1 MGQKVHPVG
10 FRLGVIKKHKALW
23 YAKGKSYKENLIE
36 DLKVRDFIKDRLRF
50 SSISKVDLERSAQNF
65 VVNIHTSRPGIII
78 GKKGEEIESLK
89 KDIENVNSI
98 QGRLDTAIDKL
109 TDVSTSIKSMLA
121 VHEEKIQRQEQVDD
135 IIFRKIKDRDSEID
149 EIFRDLQREMDQV
162 EKRLLVEIKA
172 LRNDIGGRVGVL
184 EKYRW
189 IILGGFI
196 AIGWI
201 LSKNFK
207 FIMQMMS
214 GTGIS

>member
-1 MGQKVHPVG
+1 M
-10 FRLGVIKKHKALW
+10 AD
-23 YAKGKSYKENLIE
+23 N
-36 DLKVRDFIKDRLRF
+36 
-50 SSISKVDLERSAQNF
+50 
-65 VVNIHTSRPGIII
+65 T
-78 GKKGEEIESLK
+78 EIRVQVESLT
-89 KDIENVNSI
+89 KDIENINNI

-135 IIFRKIKDRDSEID
+135 IIFRKLKERDSEVD
-149 EIFRDLQREMDQV
+149 DIFRDLQREMDQV
-162 EKRLLVEIKA
+162 EKRLLNEIRS

-196 AIGWI
+196 AVGWI

-207 FIMQMMS
+207 FIMSMMS
-214 GTGIS
+214 GTGI

>member
-1 MGQKVHPVG
+1 MADNGTTDIRVE
-10 FRLGVIKKHKALW
+10 LAT
-23 YAKGKSYKENLIE
+23 
-36 DLKVRDFIKDRLRF
+36 LKQEL
-50 SSISKVDLERSAQNF
+50 
-65 VVNIHTSRPGIII
+65 
-78 GKKGEEIESLK
+78 
-89 KDIENVNSI
+89 ENVNSI

-162 EKRLLVEIKA
+162 EKRLLNEIRS
-172 LRNDIGGRVGVL
+172 LRNDISGRVGVL

-189 IILGGFI
+189 IILGGFL

-207 FIMQMMS
+207 FIMSMMS
-214 GTGIS
+214 GSGLN